1 MTTGQTWRGGRCAV
15 SCSWAIG
22 QQPTLVMLLAGVNDA
37 HHVGSGTH
45 TRVIYDRIPHGWM
58 AIPEKS
64 KYECGSVWS
73 VSGPKR
79 RSPASRRPRES

>member
-1 MTTGQTWRGGRCAV
+1 
-15 SCSWAIG
+15 
-22 QQPTLVMLLAGVNDA
+22 MLLAGVNDA

-64 KYECGSVWS
+64 KYECGSV
-73 VSGPKR
+73 
-79 RSPASRRPRES
+79 